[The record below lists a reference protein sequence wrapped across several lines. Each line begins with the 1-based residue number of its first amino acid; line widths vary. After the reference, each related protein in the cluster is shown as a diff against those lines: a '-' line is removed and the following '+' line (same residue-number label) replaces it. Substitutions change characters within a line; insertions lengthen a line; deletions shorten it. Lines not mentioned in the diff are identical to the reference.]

1 MRNPKW
7 ERDEIILALDLY
19 FKLEPGQMHS
29 KNIEVIELSEILNDL
44 PIHEIRPDK
53 IKFRNPN
60 GVGLKLCN
68 FLAIDP
74 TYKGKGM
81 ASFSKM
87 DSEIFFEFN
96 DDKTRLSQIAQQIR
110 TLIKEPNIKNELE
123 NIDNEPFE
131 NLSVKEGKVI
141 FKYHKRIE
149 RNSKIINKKKL
160 TYLRKYGKLDCEVCG
175 FDFKYHYG
183 EFGEGFIECHHKN
196 PLSTLTEE
204 TETSL
209 DDLALVCAN
218 CHRML
223 HRKMDAN
230 NIEVLKSIYK
240 R

>member
-1 MRNPKW
+1 MKNPKW

-19 FKLEPGQMHS
+19 FKLDSGQMHS
-29 KNIEVIELSEILNDL
+29 KNPEVIELSEILNEL

-87 DSEIFFEFN
+87 DSEIFFEFDN
-96 DDKTRLSQIAQQIR
+96 DRARLSQIALQIR
-110 TLIKEPNIKNELE
+110 TLTKDLQIKSELE
-123 NIDNEPFE
+123 NIDIEPFE
-131 NLSVKEGKVI
+131 DLSVKEGKVI

-149 RNSKIINKKKL
+149 RSSKIINKKKL
-160 TYLRKYGKLDCEVCG
+160 TYLRQHGKLDCEVCG

-183 EFGEGFIECHHKN
+183 ESGEGFIECHHKN
-196 PLSTLTEE
+196 PLSTLSEE

-223 HRKMDAN
+223 HRNMESN
-230 NIEVLKSIYK
+230 NIEGLKSIYK